1 MRQPPNTHLKL
12 AARVNEAAAGS
23 QTRPHMQFAHQ
34 GGNRM
39 KKRFHFALAVFATC
53 MSLGNFARA
62 DAADKL
68 EGVPLTWKPTAPMS
82 ERTPV
87 DLKGL
92 EGIKLQIDPFTD
104 KREDPAFIGRN
115 VVTVP
120 LRKVTTNEDVA
131 RFVTYQVKLLLSGL
145 GLKVVESGGDVI
157 LKGEIR
163 NFFAEEASR
172 YNAEVELQATFT
184 DANGKIL
191 WAVAATGTSSRFG
204 LAYKAD
210 NYYEVLSD
218 ALIGATHELVRNPG
232 FRKALTGK

>member
-1 MRQPPNTHLKL
+1 
-12 AARVNEAAAGS
+12 
-23 QTRPHMQFAHQ
+23 
-34 GGNRM
+34 M

-53 MSLGNFARA
+53 MSLGNFATVH
-62 DAADKL
+62 AADKL
-68 EGVPLTWKPTAPMS
+68 EGIPLAWQPTSPIS
-82 ERTPV
+82 ERQPPV

-92 EGIKLQIDPFTD
+92 EGVKLQIDPFTD
-104 KREDPAFIGRN
+104 KREDPALIGRN
-115 VVTVP
+115 VNAVP

-131 RFVTYQVKLLLSGL
+131 RFVTYQVKLLMSGL

-163 NFFAEEASR
+163 KFFAEETNR
-172 YNAEVELQATFT
+172 YKAEVELQAMFT

-191 WAVAATGTSSRFG
+191 WAVATTGTSSRFG

-210 NYYEVLSD
+210 NYHEVLSD